1 MTKPMPD
8 YLTTREV
15 ADLIRLKERKVY
27 DLVATGAIP
36 CVRVTGKLLFPR
48 SLIEAWL
55 ARHAEYG
62 GGTETLQPSSRRSA
76 PAATTRCSTGRCAK
90 PART

>member
-1 MTKPMPD
+1 MPMTEPMPE

-62 GGTETLQPSSRRSA
+62 GGAGDAAAPPQHLRRQPR
-76 PAATTRCSTGRCAK
+76 PAARLGAARGRH
-90 PART
+90 